1 MKFSLFLFFFLC
13 FSINIF
19 PSILNRTWKLLQC
32 NANRAAL
39 VGRADLYD
47 SAAIRGSFGSRLVRA
62 AAANSYGDGMKTVLI
77 PQQLKTNIADDDR
90 SKK

>member
-1 MKFSLFLFFFLC
+1 M
-13 FSINIF
+13 
-19 PSILNRTWKLLQC
+19 
-32 NANRAAL
+32 
-39 VGRADLYD
+39 GRADLYD